1 MDDAS
6 RHGGDSAA
14 DTTAESTTVDAVF
27 GDVTER
33 TDGGSAVD
41 PEDILE
47 SFLSPIDL
55 YRRIDEIDLPE
66 RLLRR
71 IALDHPD
78 ERARAR
84 ALDHP
89 GCTRAILAAAAAD
102 ISATVRTA
110 VAHDPRTPA
119 EALGELLVDGN
130 RSVMLAAAS
139 NPSTTPSARVAL
151 ARSNDPHLKM
161 MAATGPLTAA
171 GIDILLTTGD
181 RDVRAT
187 VAGRDDLVMGH
198 LLRLCEDPVVDVRL
212 ALARRLGNDRRAD
225 AHAVRRLA
233 GDHDPG
239 VRAAI
244 TGSGAAGCVGGG
256 R

>member
-1 MDDAS
+1 MDTAP
-6 RHGGDSAA
+6 RRGD
-14 DTTAESTTVDAVF
+14 DDPSTPSPIGDVF
-27 GDVTER
+27 GGVTEHV
-33 TDGGSAVD
+33 DEEPALD

-102 ISATVRTA
+102 ISPTVRTT
-110 VAHDPRTPA
+110 VAQDPRTPPDV
-119 EALGELLVDGN
+119 LGSLLVDGD
-130 RSVMLAAAS
+130 RRVMLAAAA
-139 NPSTTPSARVAL
+139 NPSTTPAARVEL
-151 ARSNDPHLKM
+151 ARSSDPHLKM

-181 RDVRAT
+181 REIRAA
-187 VAGRDDLVMGH
+187 VAARDDLVIGH

-225 AHAVRRLA
+225 AHTVRRLA
-233 GDHDPG
+233 ADHDPA
-239 VRAAI
+239 VRSAV
-244 TGSGAAGCVGGG
+244 TGSMTADGVGVG